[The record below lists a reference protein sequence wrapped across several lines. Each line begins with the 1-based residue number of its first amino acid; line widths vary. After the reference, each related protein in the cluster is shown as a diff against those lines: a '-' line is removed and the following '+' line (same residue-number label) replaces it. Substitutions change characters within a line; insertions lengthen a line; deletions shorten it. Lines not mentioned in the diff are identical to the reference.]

1 MNIDLKCII
10 MALDMV
16 AFDLK
21 KEKICEYRSKMH
33 YYSFGFHFLNS

>member
-21 KEKICEYRSKMH
+21 KEKICEYRFKMH
-33 YYSFGFHFLNS
+33 YHGLGYLGF